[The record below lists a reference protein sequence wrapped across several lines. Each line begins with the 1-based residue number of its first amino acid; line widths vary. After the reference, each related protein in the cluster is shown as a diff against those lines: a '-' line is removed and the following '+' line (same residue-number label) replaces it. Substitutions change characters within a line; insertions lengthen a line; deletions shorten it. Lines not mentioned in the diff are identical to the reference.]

1 MDKTKMLSPTNVT
14 NYPLYPAKHWAM
26 LLSAS
31 MHFKDLNI
39 VYLTSFLNI
48 ENLEI

>member
-1 MDKTKMLSPTNVT
+1 MDKTKMLSLKNVI
-14 NYPLYPAKHWAM
+14 NYPLNTAKHWAM

-31 MHFKDLNI
+31 MYFKDLNI

>member
-1 MDKTKMLSPTNVT
+1 MDKTKMLSLKNFI
-14 NYPLYPAKHWAM
+14 NYSLYSAKHWPM

-48 ENLEI
+48 ENLKI